1 MSRTL
6 FSARA
11 VLSAAALTATLLG
24 TACSDSTAPSTEND
38 SAGGSPK
45 AQAPNSPKDTTA
57 SVSDTGISSVP
68 LKPSSLVQ
76 QSASG
81 SVGNVA
87 FEQNATSC
95 MSFGPA
101 VRQVTVGGIYVEN
114 TRAYS
119 LIPQVVQAEIILLRY
134 NGSSWVPVGPQ
145 KVVNSG
151 AALTSTT
158 SYVKTA
164 KLPTVAFQLSSSGH
178 YRVKVL
184 FSWWTV
190 HGPFGMTLVGKKLVD
205 LNSSSDYFPIGQ
217 SARGPYYCTIY

>member
-68 LKPSSLVQ
+68 LKPVTG
-76 QSASG
+76 SA
-81 SVGNVA
+81 VG
-87 FEQNATSC
+87 
-95 MSFGPA
+95 FGIG
-101 VRQVTVGGIYVEN
+101 RQCGLRAECYPLHVLRTGRAAGHGGRDLREN